1 MTNIFNIKNLL
12 LVALLVI
19 TFISFYFE
27 YQSILLISFSILF
40 ILILIFNVSIKQS
53 LLGLIMIRPSL
64 DILGDYSLG
73 IINLAG
79 LMAIFSIGISIIIIY
94 KNKKHLLNIPL
105 TLPILIFIVIN
116 FLFIFNNEILLIGF
130 TEFVRVISFLLMYF
144 AVYLIIKSNADIKHI
159 ISTVIFSS
167 VIPMIYAV
175 FEWGFGLGI
184 YTNPGFDNRIA
195 GTFGHPNVFGY
206 FLLIIISLIMYIL
219 LEYKL
224 NKTDQYLIISYNVIL
239 SVLLILTYTR
249 GAWIGLFIL
258 LLGIGFVKMPKMSTF
273 LGIILVPVISLILFI
288 YDWLQKNIL
297 IGYPA
302 IKKIPIINRITGLFD
317 GDPSDSILW
326 RRQMWDDM
334 INKGLESPI
343 IGYGT
348 GSVTTI
354 TEQVRGLKLGA
365 LEVHNDYI
373 KVFVESGLIGL
384 VIYLFM
390 IVSILG
396 LVFYNYLKTKNNYI
410 LITLFISL
418 AVYLSSLW
426 DNLLRQTAVMWIYFV
441 ILAISFKIFE
451 IHKEEKI

>member
-1 MTNIFNIKNLL
+1 
-12 LVALLVI
+12 
-19 TFISFYFE
+19 
-27 YQSILLISFSILF
+27 
-40 ILILIFNVSIKQS
+40 
-53 LLGLIMIRPSL
+53 
-64 DILGDYSLG
+64 
-73 IINLAG
+73 
-79 LMAIFSIGISIIIIY
+79 
-94 KNKKHLLNIPL
+94 
-105 TLPILIFIVIN
+105 
-116 FLFIFNNEILLIGF
+116 
-130 TEFVRVISFLLMYF
+130 
-144 AVYLIIKSNADIKHI
+144 
-159 ISTVIFSS
+159 
-167 VIPMIYAV
+167 MIYAV

-365 LEVHNDYI
+365 LEIHNDYI
-373 KVFVESGLIGL
+373 KVFVESGVIGL
-384 VIYLFM
+384 GFYLFM

-396 LVFYNYLKTKNNYI
+396 FVFYNYVKTKNNYI

-441 ILAISFKIFE
+441 ILAISFKIVE
-451 IHKEEKI
+451 ISKEEKI

>member
-1 MTNIFNIKNLL
+1 
-12 LVALLVI
+12 
-19 TFISFYFE
+19 
-27 YQSILLISFSILF
+27 
-40 ILILIFNVSIKQS
+40 
-53 LLGLIMIRPSL
+53 
-64 DILGDYSLG
+64 
-73 IINLAG
+73 
-79 LMAIFSIGISIIIIY
+79 
-94 KNKKHLLNIPL
+94 
-105 TLPILIFIVIN
+105 
-116 FLFIFNNEILLIGF
+116 
-130 TEFVRVISFLLMYF
+130 
-144 AVYLIIKSNADIKHI
+144 
-159 ISTVIFSS
+159 
-167 VIPMIYAV
+167 
-175 FEWGFGLGI
+175 
-184 YTNPGFDNRIA
+184 
-195 GTFGHPNVFGY
+195 
-206 FLLIIISLIMYIL
+206 
-219 LEYKL
+219 
-224 NKTDQYLIISYNVIL
+224 
-239 SVLLILTYTR
+239 
-249 GAWIGLFIL
+249 
-258 LLGIGFVKMPKMSTF
+258 MSTF

-365 LEVHNDYI
+365 LEIHNDYI
-373 KVFVESGLIGL
+373 KVFVESGVIGL
-384 VIYLFM
+384 GFYLFM

-396 LVFYNYLKTKNNYI
+396 FVFYNYVKTKNNYI

-441 ILAISFKIFE
+441 ILAISFKIVE
-451 IHKEEKI
+451 ISKEEKI

>member
-1 MTNIFNIKNLL
+1 MINIFNVKNFLL
-12 LVALLVI
+12 IILLII
-19 TFISFYFE
+19 TSISIYFE
-27 YQSILLISFSILF
+27 YQILLLISFLILF
-40 ILILIFNVSIKQS
+40 IFTLIFSASIKQS

-79 LMAIFSIGISIIIIY
+79 LMALFSIGISVIIIIKGK
-94 KNKKHLLNIPL
+94 KNLLNIPL
-105 TLPILIFIVIN
+105 TLPILTFIIIN
-116 FLFIFNNEILLIGF
+116 FLFIFNNKIFLIGF

-144 AVYLIIKSNADIKHI
+144 SVFLIIKSNEDIKKI
-159 ISTVIFSS
+159 ITTVILSS
-167 VIPMIYAV
+167 IIPVIYAL
-175 FEWGFGLGI
+175 FEWSFGLGI

-206 FLLIIISLIMYIL
+206 FLLIIISLIMYVL

-224 NKTDQYLIISYNVIL
+224 NKIDQYLITIYNFIL

-258 LLGIGFVKMPKMSTF
+258 LLGVGFVKMPKMSVF
-273 LGIILVPVISLILFI
+273 LGIILVPIISLILFI
-288 YDWLQKNIL
+288 YDWLQKTTL

-334 INKGLESPI
+334 INKGLDSPI

-348 GSVTTI
+348 GSATTI

-365 LEVHNDYI
+365 LEIHNDYI
-373 KVFVESGLIGL
+373 KVFIESGLIGL
-384 VIYLFM
+384 LIYLFM
-390 IVSILG
+390 IISIIG
-396 LVFYNYLKTKNNYI
+396 FVFYNYTKRRDNYI

-441 ILAISFKIFE
+441 VLAISFKIFE
-451 IHKEEKI
+451 INKEKQI